1 MTRTKDGWYDSV
13 DATSG
18 NCYTSD
24 YDPGNHLDCWG
35 GNYARADYRFRV
47 PANARVK
54 SWTVRGG
61 ALCCDTG
68 RITKTGIRT
77 SARTFRVRVQ
87 VTGWRSYVVR
97 KAILTYSY
105 RKAI

>member
-1 MTRTKDGWYDSV
+1 MTRKKDGWADSI

-18 NCYTSD
+18 SCYTGN
-24 YDPGNHLDCWG
+24 YYPGNHLACWG